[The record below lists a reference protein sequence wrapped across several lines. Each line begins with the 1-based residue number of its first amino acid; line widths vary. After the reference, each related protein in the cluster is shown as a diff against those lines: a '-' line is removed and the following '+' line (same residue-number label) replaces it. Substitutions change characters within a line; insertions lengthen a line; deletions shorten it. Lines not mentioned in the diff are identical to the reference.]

1 MTGGGWEGIDSVDD
15 ERIGM
20 GGGAVR
26 GGTTGTDVRGRRVT
40 SGVEPRLESELT
52 SAGDV
57 RGISGPGEPCE
68 QTHNWT
74 FKWVVLL
81 AYRQAAKIW
90 AQNLLTLNVQ
100 YLKKNT
106 YM

>member
-1 MTGGGWEGIDSVDD
+1 MDSVDE
-15 ERIGM
+15 ERTGM

-57 RGISGPGEPCE
+57 RGISGPGEPCK
-68 QTHNWT
+68 QTSH
-74 FKWVVLL
+74 
-81 AYRQAAKIW
+81 R
-90 AQNLLTLNVQ
+90 
-100 YLKKNT
+100 T
-106 YM
+106 YTY